1 MATINTIEDII
12 RILREDGEAR
22 SAIRRE
28 LLTEDLLAMPGQ
40 LAEMLKT
47 QTAMLEEQK
56 SLRRDTDSLLK
67 TQAAILE
74 EQRSLRQEQRSLR
87 RDTDSLLKTQT
98 AILEEQR
105 SLRRDTDSLLKTQAA
120 ILEEQKSLR
129 RDTNAIM
136 DTLAAVVREL
146 GELRSDLNVHSKDIG
161 DLKGIGLETKLY
173 NRGPSY
179 LATLLSVYDIERVRV
194 AERDDNSREFNANI
208 REALLSGAI
217 TAAEYDRILRTDMI
231 VSASKMGVSNPIYAA
246 IEATFSVTRSDIIK
260 VMETARIL
268 GKMFPDSEVHS
279 VLYFMNIMGFV
290 KDEAVEH
297 GIHLVEVRNLE

>member
-1 MATINTIEDII
+1 MTP
-12 RILREDGEAR
+12 ILCSR
-22 SAIRRE
+22 
-28 LLTEDLLAMPGQ
+28 
-40 LAEMLKT
+40 
-47 QTAMLEEQK
+47 
-56 SLRRDTDSLLK
+56 LRQPAL
-67 TQAAILE
+67 LE

-179 LATLLSVYDIERVRV
+179 LATLLSIYDIERVRV
-194 AERDDNSREFNANI
+194 AERDDNSREFNANL
-208 REALLSGAI
+208 REALQSGAM
-217 TAAEYDRILRTDMI
+217 TMAEYDRILRTDMI
-231 VSASKMGVSNPIYAA
+231 VRASKMGVSNPIYAA

-268 GKMFPDSEVHS
+268 VNMFPDSEVHS